1 MQAQKA
7 GSKNNWTIGF
17 FIQSAVYSL
26 AIILFIIGAIA
37 YFGTARLSSDLDF
50 LREQISSVQSGMGE
64 AISTLENLTSQVAE
78 LSAAEEAYLKLNK
91 LELKLQENQQV
102 SATIDNAL
110 QQFSEIATKNNL
122 GLVVINTATAKIEQN
137 LLLISG
143 PYQKLI
149 DTAQQ
154 IDRESMFLLVNS
166 YQLMNANPKAL
177 KKTESNIKT
186 LFRLLSATTKLIH
199 KITITKEM
207 RSDLIDIKKRL
218 RPYRS
223 SLRKMNKLSA
233 SALNAM
239 STETVL
245 KKGEQIA
252 VLAAKISNQANG
264 LAKQG
269 IEKALNFTNQ
279 SKAQIDQQKV
289 ISQQG
294 NLIIEQ
300 SIAIVEKANRANQDF
315 ADLLTLR
322 LQELGKSLSV
332 IPQVSL
338 NISQSILT
346 MQTKVSG
353 DQSGRLDIAKN
364 RALQAEKNAAMIP
377 VIIIVVCLIA
387 LMLSAVIIFMLRR
400 WIVKPLTRFVA
411 GVQLISDN
419 DLTTQISDRGAVGE
433 LKQLINDVNLLVLGL
448 NENVRDM
455 KDAGEE
461 IASSAHNMN
470 STSIQTQE
478 SLVQQD
484 KITSEIIIETQQL
497 TEMFKLVADNT
508 SVAVEKASS
517 AEESVK
523 ISMSSINASVEK
535 ISELSTTIS
544 AAESSMQLLKTDSE
558 NIGSIINVIQGVAE
572 QTNLLAL
579 NAAIE
584 AARAGDHGRGFAVVA
599 DEVRQLAKN
608 TSSATVEIQALIEKL
623 QANAEKGAS
632 TIAAGMRSVDDNVQ
646 ATEQVYK
653 DLENTAQIVVDI
665 SLVNK
670 EIESATHSRISSVE
684 DIADKLKEIG
694 EYTQK
699 TNTIASK
706 NVTASANLDDTSS
719 QLKKLVQ
726 RFKI

>member
-1 MQAQKA
+1 
-7 GSKNNWTIGF
+7 
-17 FIQSAVYSL
+17 
-26 AIILFIIGAIA
+26 
-37 YFGTARLSSDLDF
+37 
-50 LREQISSVQSGMGE
+50 
-64 AISTLENLTSQVAE
+64 
-78 LSAAEEAYLKLNK
+78 
-91 LELKLQENQQV
+91 
-102 SATIDNAL
+102 
-110 QQFSEIATKNNL
+110 
-122 GLVVINTATAKIEQN
+122 
-137 LLLISG
+137 
-143 PYQKLI
+143 
-149 DTAQQ
+149 
-154 IDRESMFLLVNS
+154 
-166 YQLMNANPKAL
+166 
-177 KKTESNIKT
+177 
-186 LFRLLSATTKLIH
+186 
-199 KITITKEM
+199 
-207 RSDLIDIKKRL
+207 
-218 RPYRS
+218 
-223 SLRKMNKLSA
+223 
-233 SALNAM
+233 
-239 STETVL
+239 
-245 KKGEQIA
+245 
-252 VLAAKISNQANG
+252 
-264 LAKQG
+264 
-269 IEKALNFTNQ
+269 
-279 SKAQIDQQKV
+279 
-289 ISQQG
+289 
-294 NLIIEQ
+294 
-300 SIAIVEKANRANQDF
+300 
-315 ADLLTLR
+315 
-322 LQELGKSLSV
+322 
-332 IPQVSL
+332 
-338 NISQSILT
+338 
-346 MQTKVSG
+346 
-353 DQSGRLDIAKN
+353 
-364 RALQAEKNAAMIP
+364 
-377 VIIIVVCLIA
+377 
-387 LMLSAVIIFMLRR
+387 
-400 WIVKPLTRFVA
+400 
-411 GVQLISDN
+411 
-419 DLTTQISDRGAVGE
+419 
-433 LKQLINDVNLLVLGL
+433 
-448 NENVRDM
+448 
-455 KDAGEE
+455 
-461 IASSAHNMN
+461 MN

-719 QLKKLVQ
+719 QLKKLVE